1 MSAAAVATPVSMEI
15 NHDVVVGMDGQ
26 LQVCAA
32 SADVVHAPSVQLM
45 EPIASPP
52 FSSVAVM
59 EQQPVVRMYVQ
70 PTYVQPGYSYAAPQ
84 PYTSYDALPFVPGEE
99 QPIITLVAGMR
110 VVYTSRSNSQKY
122 AGTVLQRTPAGWL
135 LKLDVD
141 SGVKEVE
148 DVEVWRLQYETS
160 DVVEEEHNSSQEKA
174 LKSGPV
180 KSKKA
185 AKKVSNKKK
194 GCC

>member
-1 MSAAAVATPVSMEI
+1 MSAAAVATPVSADV
-15 NHDVVVGMDGQ
+15 NHDVVLGMDGQ
-26 LQVCAA
+26 LQEGAA
-32 SADVVHAPSVQLM
+32 SADVVHAPSVQL
-45 EPIASPP
+45 EPIASPTGP
-52 FSSVAVM
+52 SVAVM
-59 EQQPVVRMYVQ
+59 EQQPLIRMYVQ
-70 PTYVQPGYSYAAPQ
+70 PTYVQPGYSYSAPQ

-99 QPIITLVAGMR
+99 QQIITLVAGMR

>member
-1 MSAAAVATPVSMEI
+1 MSAAAVATPVSMDV
-15 NHDVVVGMDGQ
+15 NHDVVVGISGQ
-26 LQVCAA
+26 LQEAAA
-32 SADVVHAPSVQLM
+32 SADVVHAPSVQL
-45 EPIASPP
+45 EPIASPTGP
-52 FSSVAVM
+52 SVAVM
-59 EQQPVVRMYVQ
+59 EQQPLIRMYVQ
-70 PTYVQPGYSYAAPQ
+70 PTYVQPAYSYAAPQ
-84 PYTSYDALPFVPGEE
+84 PSTSYDAALPFVPGEE

-148 DVEVWRLQYETS
+148 DVEVWRLQYETT
-160 DVVEEEHNSSQEKA
+160 DVVQEEHSSSQEKA
-174 LKSGPV
+174 LTSGPV

-185 AKKVSNKKK
+185 RKVSSKKK